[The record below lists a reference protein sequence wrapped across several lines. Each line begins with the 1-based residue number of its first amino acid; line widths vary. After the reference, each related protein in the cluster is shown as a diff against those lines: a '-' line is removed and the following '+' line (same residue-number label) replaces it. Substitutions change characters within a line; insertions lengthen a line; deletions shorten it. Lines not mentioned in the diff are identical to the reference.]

1 VFILIEIMKFKF
13 LNTNNKLNFY
23 SIEGSNLVDIPL
35 YSDSV
40 PAGFPSPADD
50 YLDMDLNLHDY
61 LVKHPSATFCVKAI
75 GDSMI
80 DAGIKSSD
88 VMVVDRALTPK
99 NNDIILAIINGE
111 FTVKR
116 IKKNDN
122 ELYLMPANEN
132 YHPMK
137 ITKDM
142 DFQVW
147 GVVTFIIHKANASTS
162 GL

>member
-1 VFILIEIMKFKF
+1 MFILIEIMKFKF

>member
-1 VFILIEIMKFKF
+1 MKFKF

-23 SIEGSNLVDIPL
+23 TIEDFSLGDIPL
-35 YSDSV
+35 YGDAV

-61 LVKHPSATFCVKAI
+61 LVQHPSATFCVKAI
-75 GDSMI
+75 GDSMV

-88 VMVVDRALTPK
+88 VMLIDRALTPK
-99 NNDIILAIINGE
+99 NNYIILAVIDGE

-116 IKKNDN
+116 IKKNDD
-122 ELYLMPANEN
+122 ELYLIPANEN
-132 YHPMK
+132 YRPVK
-137 ITKDM
+137 ITEDM